1 MSHFSFV
8 LVKMRVFYYNINM
21 SNSLI
26 RIKEIGSFIYPYSII
41 ADVGCDHGYLVAC
54 AFEDYN
60 IKKAYAIDNKKGPLD
75 SAINNL
81 KNKPYFRNI
90 VFSLSDGINEIG
102 DDTECVVIAGMGGTL
117 IASILDSD
125 LKNVKRLILEPNR
138 DEKIVRHKVVSLGFA
153 ITKEVVVF
161 EKGKYY
167 EIIVCDKIDDLVSYT
182 EEEYE
187 FGPVLLKE
195 RSVFFKEKWFAIYEK
210 LKDID
215 DDEVRNRV
223 ERIKKVL

>member
-1 MSHFSFV
+1 
-8 LVKMRVFYYNINM
+8 M

-26 RIKEIGSFIYPYSII
+26 RIKEIGSFIYPYKVI
-41 ADVGCDHGYLVAC
+41 ADIGCDHGFLVAC

-81 KNKPYFRNI
+81 KNKPYFKDI
-90 VFSLSDGINEIG
+90 VFSLSNGIDEIG
-102 DDTECVVIAGMGGTL
+102 EDTECVVIAGMGGVL

-138 DEKIVRHKVVSLGFA
+138 DERIVRKKATLLGYA
-153 ITKEVVVF
+153 ITNEKVVF

-167 EIIVCDKIDDLVSYT
+167 EIIVCDKENVVPSYT

-187 FGPVLLKE
+187 FGPILLKE
-195 RSVFFKEKWFAIYEK
+195 KGIFFKEKWFSIYEK

-215 DDEVRNRV
+215 EEEVKERV